1 MKRLSRLTALLL
13 TLAMLLSLVSIAH
26 AEEKQSA
33 TAWLL
38 YFASNHETDS
48 SKFPWWP
55 QHKSADQ
62 PSSETG
68 VEATNAEVTG
78 PGMYTVGLKFNWQK
92 AEGAIQFN
100 LVLDNAESL
109 FPGYYVKITDI
120 RVNGKSIDHKPNLY
134 GTFHDDPNAGFAPIY
149 NNYWDKNFSP
159 DSTGPDGL
167 RAFDSADEATYEI
180 INPDDIVRDY
190 GADTLRLYE
199 MFMGDFEKAAPWS
212 MSSVRGCK
220 RFLER
225 IWNLQDLV
233 VDGDSYRK
241 ELETPFHQTIKK
253 VSEDIENLKYNTAIA
268 AMMSLLNVI
277 ADTGSITRKEYRD
290 LLVLLNPFAPHMT
303 EELFEIMGFG
313 GPITSQKWLTWDE
326 AKCKEATVEIVA
338 QVNGKIRAKL
348 TVDADIQSADAI
360 ALAKADP
367 KVAAEIAGK
376 TVVKE
381 LYVKGKLVNLVVK

>member
-1 MKRLSRLTALLL
+1 MKRLSHLAALLL

-100 LVLDNAESL
+100 LLLDNAESL

-180 INPDDIVRDY
+180 INPDDIVAGDTIEVDFIVAANAGEMPEDIGEKPGKLTSLVAPPP
-190 GADTLRLYE
+190 GAGGQRGSVAVL
-199 MFMGDFEKAAPWS
+199 
-212 MSSVRGCK
+212 SVR
-220 RFLER
+220 
-225 IWNLQDLV
+225 QLV
-233 VDGDSYRK
+233 ACQHEARRRQCRPCQQHNGENYRRRV
-241 ELETPFHQTIKK
+241 L
-253 VSEDIENLKYNTAIA
+253 
-268 AMMSLLNVI
+268 
-277 ADTGSITRKEYRD
+277 YRQP
-290 LLVLLNPFAPHMT
+290 VL
-303 EELFEIMGFG
+303 
-313 GPITSQKWLTWDE
+313 
-326 AKCKEATVEIVA
+326 
-338 QVNGKIRAKL
+338 
-348 TVDADIQSADAI
+348 
-360 ALAKADP
+360 
-367 KVAAEIAGK
+367 
-376 TVVKE
+376 
-381 LYVKGKLVNLVVK
+381 

>member
-1 MKRLSRLTALLL
+1 MKRLSRLAALLL

-167 RAFDSADEATYEI
+167 RAFDSADEATY
-180 INPDDIVRDY
+180 
-190 GADTLRLYE
+190 
-199 MFMGDFEKAAPWS
+199 
-212 MSSVRGCK
+212 
-220 RFLER
+220 
-225 IWNLQDLV
+225 
-233 VDGDSYRK
+233 
-241 ELETPFHQTIKK
+241 
-253 VSEDIENLKYNTAIA
+253 
-268 AMMSLLNVI
+268 
-277 ADTGSITRKEYRD
+277 
-290 LLVLLNPFAPHMT
+290 
-303 EELFEIMGFG
+303 
-313 GPITSQKWLTWDE
+313 
-326 AKCKEATVEIVA
+326 
-338 QVNGKIRAKL
+338 
-348 TVDADIQSADAI
+348 
-360 ALAKADP
+360 
-367 KVAAEIAGK
+367 
-376 TVVKE
+376 
-381 LYVKGKLVNLVVK
+381 

>member
-180 INPDDIVRDY
+180 INPDDIVAGDTIEVDFIVAANAGEMPEDIGEKPGKLTSLVAPPP
-190 GADTLRLYE
+190 GAGGQRGSVAVL
-199 MFMGDFEKAAPWS
+199 
-212 MSSVRGCK
+212 SVR
-220 RFLER
+220 
-225 IWNLQDLV
+225 QLV
-233 VDGDSYRK
+233 ACQ
-241 ELETPFHQTIKK
+241 H
-253 VSEDIENLKYNTAIA
+253 
-268 AMMSLLNVI
+268 
-277 ADTGSITRKEYRD
+277 
-290 LLVLLNPFAPHMT
+290 
-303 EELFEIMGFG
+303 
-313 GPITSQKWLTWDE
+313 E
-326 AKCKEATVEIVA
+326 ARRRQRRSC
-338 QVNGKIRAKL
+338 QQHNGKDYRRR
-348 TVDADIQSADAI
+348 V
-360 ALAKADP
+360 
-367 KVAAEIAGK
+367 
-376 TVVKE
+376 
-381 LYVKGKLVNLVVK
+381 LYRQPLL